1 MVTGFGKFC
10 RKLRIDNSE
19 ILSDMARRLGVS
31 SAFLSKVENGL
42 KKPPKNWE
50 EKIGEL
56 YNLDSEAKEKLKEVF
71 FEALN
76 YDSLDM
82 TSFSEDNRSMLL
94 SFARKLNVMDENKK
108 QQLKKIF
115 ESDGGSTD

>member
-50 EKIGEL
+50 E
-56 YNLDSEAKEKLKEVF
+56 NLDSEAKEKLKEVF

-94 SFARKLNVMDENKK
+94 SFARKLNVMDESKK

>member
-56 YNLDSEAKEKLKEVF
+56 YNLDSEAKEKLKEAF

-94 SFARKLNVMDENKK
+94 SFARKLNVMDESKK

>member
-19 ILSDMARRLGVS
+19 ILSDMSIRLGVS

-56 YNLDSEAKEKLKEVF
+56 YNLDSEAKEKLKEYPLGSQDGKLGNSKVIAKF
-71 FEALN
+71 FNPTGVGTWYIIEGK
-76 YDSLDM
+76 
-82 TSFSEDNRSMLL
+82 LL
-94 SFARKLNVMDENKK
+94 
-108 QQLKKIF
+108 
-115 ESDGGSTD
+115 